1 MHWIRHNLAYVL
13 VTVIAILLIFFTV
26 QLQYL
31 LRDFP
36 LDTQSNEVAQV
47 ITPTALPTPLLLQP
61 TVAVQAPVVTPA
73 NPAPLP
79 AVNTGANPADN
90 AAAPVQNQAVTEAAP
105 ALSPEELLE
114 IEMLGATNLTTSEDD
129 AVLVDFIKANPNAIG
144 FIRYSSYQAN
154 QDRLRAVKI
163 QTIAGS
169 MPIEA
174 NEESVASG
182 AYPFSRPLL
191 LYTAAAEMKA
201 KPQLEGYV
209 GCYLNHLLTEIE
221 SVGYT
226 APSIAMYRNALDN
239 FNATCQRCQMV
250 GSSNPLFPSVPAC
263 TAEGIAPVAVDITGG
278 STVYPL
284 SARMGELYKAA
295 GFTGAISLEDIGTS
309 SGFERFCEKGEADL
323 VNASR
328 LVREKE
334 QAACQAI
341 NRELVSFPVG
351 LDLVVVVVSQENS
364 FVQQLSFA
372 QLHQLFTNAIR
383 WSEIDPSW
391 PAESIVRAI
400 PNKSRGTFTFF
411 VEMLY
416 AGSSSTAAALA
427 QAPVAAQPLPTSTT
441 LPALPTPSPT
451 NTNAAPTGRAD
462 FRIGTLDRDDD
473 CLAATAIVQAILADE
488 LGYQV
493 EQVPFPSAGA
503 LFAAFSGGK
512 AEERIDWSLCYTA
525 PTDQPYLE
533 QNRTALSLINED
545 YRAVDGIRYG
555 IVSSQAMLR
564 VLRQETPCVYG
575 LLEKFTLGSD
585 DLRGQSAST
594 WLVGHQEVVQTW
606 TSCR

>member
-1 MHWIRHNLAYVL
+1 MNWIRHNLAYVL

-31 LRDFP
+31 LRDLP
-36 LDTQSNEVAQV
+36 IDAQPSEVVQV

-61 TVAVQAPVVTPA
+61 TVAVQALAVTPA

-79 AVNTGANPADN
+79 AVNTGASPADS
-90 AAAPVQNQAVTEAAP
+90 AAAPVQNQAVVEAAP

-129 AVLVDFIKANPNAIG
+129 AVLVDFIKANPNAVG
-144 FIRYSSYQAN
+144 FIRYGSYQAN
-154 QDRLRAVKI
+154 QGSLRAVKI
-163 QTIAGS
+163 QTVAGG
-169 MPIEA
+169 MAVEA
-174 NEESVASG
+174 NEESVTSG

-191 LYTAAAEMKA
+191 LYTSAADIKA
-201 KPQLEGYV
+201 KPQLEGYL

-226 APSIAMYRNALDN
+226 PPSIAMYRNALDN
-239 FNATCQRCQMV
+239 FKATCQRCQMV

-263 TAEGIAPVAVDITGG
+263 TVDGTAPVSMDITGG

-284 SARMGELYKAA
+284 SARMSELYKAA

-334 QAACQAI
+334 QTACQAI
-341 NRELVSFPVG
+341 NRELVAFPVG

-372 QLHQLFTNAIR
+372 QLHQLFTNTIR

-416 AGSSSTAAALA
+416 AGSSSSEAAIA
-427 QAPVAAQPLPTSTT
+427 QAPVAPQPQRTPTIPPAAPTPLPT
-441 LPALPTPSPT
+441 
-451 NTNAAPTGRAD
+451 NTAAPAGRAD
-462 FRIGTLDRDDD
+462 FRIGTLDQDND
-473 CLAATAIVQAILADE
+473 CRAATAIVQAILTDE
-488 LGYQV
+488 LGYQI
-493 EQVPFPSAGA
+493 EQVPFPSANA

-512 AEERIDWSLCYTA
+512 AEERIDWSLCYTDPA
-525 PTDQPYLE
+525 DQPYLE
-533 QNRTALSLINED
+533 QSRTSLSLINEN
-545 YRAVDGIRYG
+545 YYEVDGKHYG
-555 IVSSQAMLR
+555 IVSGRAMLR
-564 VLRQETPCVYG
+564 VLRQETPCIYG
-575 LLEKFTLGSD
+575 LLEKFTLASD
-585 DLRGQSAST
+585 DLRTQSAST
-594 WLVGHQEVVQTW
+594 WLDGHQEVVQTW
-606 TSCR
+606 TNCR

>member
-1 MHWIRHNLAYVL
+1 MNWIRNNLAYVL

-31 LRDFP
+31 LRDLP
-36 LDTQSNEVAQV
+36 LDTQPNEVAQV

-61 TVAVQAPVVTPA
+61 TVAVQAPAVTPA

-79 AVNTGANPADN
+79 AVNTGASPADN
-90 AAAPVQNQAVTEAAP
+90 AAAPVQNQAAAEAAP

-114 IEMLGATNLTTSEDD
+114 IEMLDATNLTTSEDD

-154 QDRLRAVKI
+154 QVILRAVKI
-163 QTIAGS
+163 QTGVGN
-169 MPIEA
+169 MPVEA
-174 NEESVASG
+174 NEASVASG

-191 LYTAAAEMKA
+191 LYTAVTDMKS
-201 KPQLEGYV
+201 KPQLEGYI
-209 GCYLNHLLTEIE
+209 GCYLNHLFTEIVE
-221 SVGYT
+221 VGYT
-226 APSIAMYRNALDN
+226 APTLAMYRDALDN
-239 FNATCQRCQMV
+239 FKATCQRCQMV

-263 TAEGIAPVAVDITGG
+263 TAEGIAPVSMDITGG

-284 SARMGELYKAA
+284 SARMSELYKAA
-295 GFTGAISLEDIGTS
+295 GFTGAIALEDIGTS

-328 LVREKE
+328 LVKEKE

-364 FVQQLSFA
+364 FVQQLSFD
-372 QLHQLFTNAIR
+372 QLRQLFTNAIR
-383 WSEIDPSW
+383 WSEIDSAW

-416 AGSSSTAAALA
+416 AGSSSVAAAIA
-427 QAPVAAQPLPTSTT
+427 QAPMAAQPLPTPTT
-441 LPALPTPSPT
+441 PPALPTPSPT
-451 NTNAAPTGRAD
+451 NTTAPIGRAD
-462 FRIGTLDRDDD
+462 FRIGTLDRNDD

-493 EQVPFPSAGA
+493 EQVPFPSAAA

-533 QNRTALSLINED
+533 QNRTALNLINAN
-545 YRAVDGIRYG
+545 YREVDGIRYG

-564 VLRQETPCVYG
+564 VLRQETPCIYG
-575 LLEKFTLGSD
+575 LLEKFMLASD
-585 DLRGQSAST
+585 DLRSQSAST
-594 WLVGHQEVVQTW
+594 WLDVHQEVVQTW
-606 TSCR
+606 TNCR

>member
-1 MHWIRHNLAYVL
+1 MNWIRNNLAYVL

-31 LRDFP
+31 LRDLP
-36 LDTQSNEVAQV
+36 LDTQPNEVAQV

-61 TVAVQAPVVTPA
+61 TVAVKAPAVTPA

-79 AVNTGANPADN
+79 AVNTGASPADN
-90 AAAPVQNQAVTEAAP
+90 AAAPVQNQAAAEAAP

-114 IEMLGATNLTTSEDD
+114 IEMLDATNLTTSEDD

-154 QDRLRAVKI
+154 QAILRAVKI
-163 QTIAGS
+163 QTGVGN
-169 MPIEA
+169 MPVEA
-174 NEESVASG
+174 NEASVASG

-191 LYTAAAEMKA
+191 LYTAVTDMKS
-201 KPQLEGYV
+201 KPQLEGYI
-209 GCYLNHLLTEIE
+209 GCYLNHLFTEIVE
-221 SVGYT
+221 VGYT
-226 APSIAMYRNALDN
+226 APTLAMYRDALDN
-239 FNATCQRCQMV
+239 FKATCQRCQMV

-263 TAEGIAPVAVDITGG
+263 TAEGIAPVSMDITGG

-284 SARMGELYKAA
+284 SARMSELYKAA
-295 GFTGAISLEDIGTS
+295 GFTGAIALEDIGTS

-328 LVREKE
+328 LVKEKE

-364 FVQQLSFA
+364 FVQQLSFD
-372 QLHQLFTNAIR
+372 QLRQLFTNAIR
-383 WSEIDPSW
+383 WSEIDSAW

-416 AGSSSTAAALA
+416 AGSSSAAAAIA
-427 QAPVAAQPLPTSTT
+427 QAPMAAQPLPTPTT
-441 LPALPTPSPT
+441 PPALPTPSPT
-451 NTNAAPTGRAD
+451 NTTAPIGRAD
-462 FRIGTLDRDDD
+462 FRIGTLDRNDD

-493 EQVPFPSAGA
+493 EQVPFPSAAA

-533 QNRTALSLINED
+533 QNRTVLNLINAN
-545 YRAVDGIRYG
+545 YREVDGIRYG

-564 VLRQETPCVYG
+564 VLRQETPCIYG
-575 LLEKFTLGSD
+575 LLEKFMLASD
-585 DLRGQSAST
+585 DLRSQSAST
-594 WLVGHQEVVQTW
+594 WLDVHQEVVQTW
-606 TSCR
+606 TNCR

>member
-1 MHWIRHNLAYVL
+1 MNWIRNNLAYVL

-31 LRDFP
+31 LRDLP
-36 LDTQSNEVAQV
+36 LDTQPNEVAQV

-61 TVAVQAPVVTPA
+61 TVAVQAPAVTPA

-79 AVNTGANPADN
+79 AVNTGASPADN
-90 AAAPVQNQAVTEAAP
+90 AAAPVQNQAAAEAAP

-114 IEMLGATNLTTSEDD
+114 IEMLDATNLTTSEDD

-144 FIRYSSYQAN
+144 FIRYSSYQAH
-154 QDRLRAVKI
+154 QAILRAVKI
-163 QTIAGS
+163 QTGVGN
-169 MPIEA
+169 MPVEA
-174 NEESVASG
+174 NEASVASG

-191 LYTAAAEMKA
+191 LYTAVTDMKS
-201 KPQLEGYV
+201 KPQLEGYI
-209 GCYLNHLLTEIE
+209 GCYLNHLFTEIVE
-221 SVGYT
+221 VGYT
-226 APSIAMYRNALDN
+226 APTLAMYRDALDN
-239 FNATCQRCQMV
+239 FKATCQRCQMV

-263 TAEGIAPVAVDITGG
+263 TAEGIAPVSMDITGG

-284 SARMGELYKAA
+284 SARMSELYKAA
-295 GFTGAISLEDIGTS
+295 GFTGAIALEDIGTS

-328 LVREKE
+328 LVKEKE

-364 FVQQLSFA
+364 FVQQLSFD
-372 QLHQLFTNAIR
+372 QLRQLFTNAIR
-383 WSEIDPSW
+383 WSEIDSAW

-416 AGSSSTAAALA
+416 AGSSSAAAAIA
-427 QAPVAAQPLPTSTT
+427 QAPMAAQPLPTPTT
-441 LPALPTPSPT
+441 PPALPTPSPT
-451 NTNAAPTGRAD
+451 NTTAPIGRAD
-462 FRIGTLDRDDD
+462 FRIGTLDRNDD

-493 EQVPFPSAGA
+493 EQVPFPSAAA

-533 QNRTALSLINED
+533 QNRTALNLINAN
-545 YRAVDGIRYG
+545 YREVDGIRYG

-564 VLRQETPCVYG
+564 VLRQETPCIYG
-575 LLEKFTLGSD
+575 LLEKFMLASD
-585 DLRGQSAST
+585 DLRSQSAST
-594 WLVGHQEVVQTW
+594 WLDVHQEVVQTW
-606 TSCR
+606 TNCR